1 SCTTALTLSEGERN
15 IKKSVYPFIALKITG
30 NNNTSIFSIYPN
42 LFYICCMEAKRCIV
56 HIDLDSFFVS
66 VERKFN
72 PDLIGKPVLI
82 GGSADRGV
90 VASCSYEA
98 RKFGIHSAMPMKQ
111 AMKLC
116 PHATIIRGSH
126 GRYSEASREVTQII
140 HNSVPLYQKTS
151 IDEFYID
158 LTGMDRF
165 HDCYQL
171 ATDLRQRIIRETGLP
186 ISFGMASCK
195 TVAKMATNA
204 AKPNGQVLIEHGK
217 EKEFMAP
224 LSIRKIPML
233 GEKTCQKLYQ
243 FGIEKI
249 GDLQRVELKFLETV
263 FGKHGRYIWERANGI
278 DESEIVPH
286 SDRKSISTENT
297 FEADV
302 NDVKTLETV
311 LVSMTEELAYKLRK
325 ENKVASCLAIK
336 IRFANFETHTVQE
349 KIALTA
355 AEHILIPGIKNLLK
369 KAWNGHRPIRLI
381 GVKLSNL
388 CPGSY
393 QINLFEDNEE
403 RINLYQAMDKINFKF
418 GDKTVCRAAG
428 MAIGTRNFN
437 PFLKD

>member
-1 SCTTALTLSEGERN
+1 
-15 IKKSVYPFIALKITG
+15 
-30 NNNTSIFSIYPN
+30 
-42 LFYICCMEAKRCIV
+42 MEAKRCIV

-72 PDLIGKPVLI
+72 RELIGKAVLI

-98 RKFGIHSAMPMKQ
+98 RKYGVHSAMPMKQ

-116 PHATIIRGSH
+116 PHAIVIRGSH

-140 HNSVPLYQKTS
+140 HDSVPLYQKTS

-158 LTGMDRF
+158 MTGMDRF
-165 HDCYQL
+165 HDCYKL
-171 ATDLRQRIIRETGLP
+171 ATELRARITRETGLP
-186 ISFGMASCK
+186 ISFGMASGK

-204 AKPNGQVLIEHGK
+204 AKPNGQLLIEDGK

-297 FEADV
+297 FETDV
-302 NDVKTLETV
+302 SDKKTLETV
-311 LVSMTEELAYKLRK
+311 LVSMTEELAYKLRR

-336 IRFANFETHTVQE
+336 IRYANFETHTVQE
-349 KIALTA
+349 KISLTA
-355 AEHILIPGIKNLLK
+355 AEHVLIPGIKNLLK
-369 KAWNGHRPIRLI
+369 KAWNQHRPIRLI

-388 CPGSY
+388 CQGSY

-403 RINLYQAMDKINFKF
+403 RIRLYQAMDKINFKF

-428 MAIGTRNFN
+428 MAVGTRNFN

>member
-1 SCTTALTLSEGERN
+1 M
-15 IKKSVYPFIALKITG
+15 KLK
-30 NNNTSIFSIYPN
+30 
-42 LFYICCMEAKRCIV
+42 RQIV

-72 PDLIGKPVLI
+72 PELIGKAVII
-82 GGSADRGV
+82 GGSADGRGV

-98 RKFGIHSAMPMKQ
+98 RKYGVHSAMPTRQ
-111 AMKLC
+111 ALKLC
-116 PHATIIRGSH
+116 PHAIVIRGTH
-126 GRYSEASREVTQII
+126 GRYSEASRQVTQII
-140 HNSVPLYQKTS
+140 HDCVPLYQKTS

-165 HDCYQL
+165 FDCYQL
-171 ATDLRQRIIRETGLP
+171 ATNLRQRIISETGLP

-195 TVAKMATNA
+195 TVAKMATNQ
-204 AKPNGQVLIEHGK
+204 AKPNGQIWIPHGK

-224 LSIRKIPML
+224 LSIKKIPML

-249 GDLQRVELKFLETV
+249 GDLQKVELRFLETV
-263 FGKHGRYIWERANGI
+263 FGKAGRYIWEKAQGI
-278 DESEIVPH
+278 DDSQIVPH
-286 SDRKSISTENT
+286 SDRKSISSENT
-297 FEADV
+297 FGKDVADI
-302 NDVKTLETV
+302 KTLETV
-311 LVSMTEELAYKLRK
+311 LISMTEELSSKLRR
-325 ENKVASCLAIK
+325 ENKVAGCLAIK
-336 IRFANFETHTVQE
+336 IRYANFETHTQQE

-369 KAWNGHRPIRLI
+369 KAWNRHRPIRLI

-388 CPGSY
+388 VTGSY

-403 RINLYQAMDKINFKF
+403 RIKLYQAMDKINFKF

-428 MAIGTRNFN
+428 MAIGARNFN
-437 PFLKD
+437 PFNKD

>member
-1 SCTTALTLSEGERN
+1 
-15 IKKSVYPFIALKITG
+15 
-30 NNNTSIFSIYPN
+30 
-42 LFYICCMEAKRCIV
+42 MEAKRWIV

-66 VERKFN
+66 VERKFD
-72 PDLIGKPVLI
+72 PSLIGKPVLI
-82 GGSADRGV
+82 GGSAERGV

-116 PHATIIRGSH
+116 PHATVIRGSH
-126 GRYSEASREVTQII
+126 GRYSVASREVTQII
-140 HNSVPLYQKTS
+140 HDSVPLYQKTS
-151 IDEFYID
+151 VDEFYID
-158 LTGMDRF
+158 FTGMDRF
-165 HDCYQL
+165 HDCYQI
-171 ATDLRQRIIRETGLP
+171 ASDLRQRIMRETGLP

-204 AKPNGQVLIEHGK
+204 AKPNGQLLIEHGK

-224 LSIRKIPML
+224 MSIRKIPML

-263 FGKHGRYIWERANGI
+263 FGKHGHYIWERANGI

-297 FEADV
+297 FHTDVADK
-302 NDVKTLETV
+302 KTLETV
-311 LVSMTEELAYKLRK
+311 LVSMTEELAFKLRK
-325 ENKVASCLAIK
+325 ENKLASCLAIK
-336 IRFANFETHTVQE
+336 VRYANFETHTVQE

-381 GVKLSNL
+381 GVRLSNITQ
-388 CPGSY
+388 GSY

-403 RINLYQAMDKINFKF
+403 RIKLYQAMDKINFKF
-418 GDKTVCRAAG
+418 GEKTVCRAAG

-437 PFLKD
+437 PFLRD

>member
-1 SCTTALTLSEGERN
+1 
-15 IKKSVYPFIALKITG
+15 
-30 NNNTSIFSIYPN
+30 
-42 LFYICCMEAKRCIV
+42 MEVKRCIV

-66 VERKFN
+66 VERKFD
-72 PDLIGKPVLI
+72 PTLIGKPVLI

-126 GRYSEASREVTQII
+126 GRYSEASRQVTQII
-140 HNSVPLYQKTS
+140 HDSVPLYQKTS

-158 LTGMDRF
+158 MTGMDRF

-171 ATDLRQRIIRETGLP
+171 ATDLRARIIRETGLP
-186 ISFGMASCK
+186 ISFGMASGK

-204 AKPNGQVLIEHGK
+204 AKPNGQLLIVPGK

-233 GEKTCQKLYQ
+233 GEKTCERLYQ

-249 GDLQRVELKFLETV
+249 GDLQRVDLRFLETV

-278 DESEIVPH
+278 DESVIVPS

-297 FEADV
+297 FETNVSD
-302 NDVKTLETV
+302 KKLLETV

-325 ENKVASCLAIK
+325 ENKVASCMAIK
-336 IRFANFETHTVQE
+336 IRYANFETHTVQE

-355 AEHILIPGIKNLLK
+355 AEHILIPGVKNLLK
-369 KAWNGHRPIRLI
+369 KAWNQHRPIRLI
-381 GVKLSNL
+381 GVRLSNL
-388 CPGSY
+388 CQGSY

-403 RINLYQAMDKINFKF
+403 RIKLYQAMDKINFKF

-437 PFLKD
+437 PFLRD

>member
-1 SCTTALTLSEGERN
+1 
-15 IKKSVYPFIALKITG
+15 
-30 NNNTSIFSIYPN
+30 
-42 LFYICCMEAKRCIV
+42 MEAKRWIV

-66 VERKFN
+66 VERKFD
-72 PDLIGKPVLI
+72 PSLIGKPVLI

-116 PHATIIRGSH
+116 PHATVIRGNH
-126 GRYSEASREVTQII
+126 GRYSVASREVTQTI
-140 HNSVPLYQKTS
+140 HDSVPLYQKTS
-151 IDEFYID
+151 VDEFYID
-158 LTGMDRF
+158 FTGMDRF
-165 HDCYQL
+165 HDCYQI
-171 ATDLRQRIIRETGLP
+171 ASDLRQRIMRETGLP

-204 AKPNGQVLIEHGK
+204 AKPNGQLLIEHGK

-224 LSIRKIPML
+224 MSIRKIPML

-297 FEADV
+297 FHTDVADK
-302 NDVKTLETV
+302 KTLETV
-311 LVSMTEELAYKLRK
+311 LVSMTEELAFKLRK
-325 ENKVASCLAIK
+325 ENKLASCLAIK
-336 IRFANFETHTVQE
+336 VRYANFETHTVQE

-381 GVKLSNL
+381 GVRLSNIAQ
-388 CPGSY
+388 GSY

-403 RINLYQAMDKINFKF
+403 RIKLYQAMDKINFKF
-418 GDKTVCRAAG
+418 GEKTVCRAAG

-437 PFLKD
+437 PFLRD

>member
-1 SCTTALTLSEGERN
+1 ME
-15 IKKSVYPFIALKITG
+15 IK
-30 NNNTSIFSIYPN
+30 
-42 LFYICCMEAKRCIV
+42 RHIV

-98 RKFGIHSAMPMKQ
+98 RKYGIHSAMPMKQ

-116 PHATIIRGSH
+116 PHAIIIRGTY
-126 GRYSEASREVTQII
+126 GRYSEASRQVTEII
-140 HNSVPLYQKTS
+140 HDSVPLYQKTS

-158 LTGMDRF
+158 LTGMDRYY
-165 HDCYQL
+165 DCYL
-171 ATDLRQRIIRETGLP
+171 IATDLRQRVIRETGLP
-186 ISFGMASCK
+186 ISFGMASGK
-195 TVAKMATNA
+195 TVAKMATNQ
-204 AKPNGQVLIEHGK
+204 AKPNGQLLVEYGK

-249 GDLQRVELKFLETV
+249 GDLQKVDLRFLETV
-263 FGKHGRYIWERANGI
+263 FGKAGRYIWERANGI

-297 FEADV
+297 FDV
-302 NDVKTLETV
+302 NVSDPKALETV
-311 LVSMTEELAYKLRK
+311 LVSMTEELAAKLRR
-325 ENKVASCLAIK
+325 ENKVAGCLAIK
-336 IRFANFETHTVQE
+336 IRYANFETHTQQE

-355 AEHILIPGIKNLLK
+355 AEHILIPGVKNLLK
-369 KAWNGHRPIRLI
+369 KAWNQHRPVRLI
-381 GVKLSNL
+381 GVKLSQL
-388 CPGSY
+388 CTGSY

-403 RINLYQAMDKINFKF
+403 RIKLYQAMDKINFKF

>member
-1 SCTTALTLSEGERN
+1 
-15 IKKSVYPFIALKITG
+15 
-30 NNNTSIFSIYPN
+30 
-42 LFYICCMEAKRCIV
+42 MEAKRCIV

-126 GRYSEASREVTQII
+126 GRYSEASRQVTQII
-140 HNSVPLYQKTS
+140 HDSVPLYQKTS

-158 LTGMDRF
+158 LSGMDRF
-165 HDCYQL
+165 HDCYQF
-171 ATDLRQRIIRETGLP
+171 ASDLRARIIRETGLP
-186 ISFGMASCK
+186 ISFGMASGK

-204 AKPNGQVLIEHGK
+204 AKPNGQLLIEHGK
-217 EKEFMAP
+217 EKQFMAP

-233 GEKTCQKLYQ
+233 GEKTCQRLYQ

-286 SDRKSISTENT
+286 GDRKSISTENT

-302 NDVKTLETV
+302 NDKRTIETV

-325 ENKVASCLAIK
+325 DNKVASCLAIK

-349 KIALTA
+349 KISLTA

-388 CPGSY
+388 CHGSY
-393 QINLFEDNEE
+393 QINLFEDNDE
-403 RINLYQAMDKINFKF
+403 RIKLYQAMDKINFKF
-418 GDKTVCRAAG
+418 GEKTVCRAAG

>member
-1 SCTTALTLSEGERN
+1 ME
-15 IKKSVYPFIALKITG
+15 LK
-30 NNNTSIFSIYPN
+30 
-42 LFYICCMEAKRCIV
+42 RHIV

-82 GGSADRGV
+82 GGSAERGV

-98 RKFGIHSAMPMKQ
+98 RKYGIHSAMPMRQ

-116 PHATIIRGSH
+116 PHAIVIRGSH
-126 GRYSEASREVTQII
+126 GRYSEASHEVTKII
-140 HNSVPLYQKTS
+140 HDSVPLYQKTS

-165 HDCYQL
+165 YDCYQI
-171 ATDLRQRIIRETGLP
+171 ASDLRQRVIRETGLP
-186 ISFGMASCK
+186 ISFGMASTK
-195 TVAKMATNA
+195 TVAKMATNQ
-204 AKPNGQVLIEHGK
+204 AKPNGQLLIPHGK

-249 GDLQRVELKFLETV
+249 GDLQKTDIRFLETV
-263 FGKHGRYIWERANGI
+263 FGKAGRYIWEKAHGV
-278 DESEIVPH
+278 DDGEVAPGG
-286 SDRKSISTENT
+286 DRKSISTENT
-297 FEADV
+297 FHVDV
-302 NDVKTLETV
+302 SDHKTLETV
-311 LVSMTEELAYKLRK
+311 LVSMTEELAAKLRK
-325 ENKVASCLAIK
+325 ENKVAGCLAIK
-336 IRFANFETHTVQE
+336 VRYANFETHTQQE

-369 KAWNGHRPIRLI
+369 KAWNQHRPIRLI
-381 GVKLSNL
+381 GVRLSNL
-388 CPGSY
+388 CTGSY

-403 RINLYQAMDKINFKF
+403 RIKLYQAMDQINFKF

-428 MAIGTRNFN
+428 MAIDTRNFN
-437 PFLKD
+437 PFLKG